1 MGVTGWGHGG
11 RESPGPAA
19 PLSLLTVIFIGL
31 WVFFPI
37 CRWPWQGG
45 QGPARG
51 CAAPEPSGA
60 AWLRREPLCSAGAL
74 GGSSAGGGAG
84 RAAGRPATSLQE
96 GRGVERFIYTNLL
109 ERTARVSCRDRT
121 QGFFDQTWVCHGG
134 RGLAVSPDRLLFHA
148 AAGGCWAAASHAS
161 VSIKYRARTGCRV
174 LCWGRVAPALL
185 RGLRGCLRVR
195 SHPAQAVPGPA
206 GCSWLLAAPGEPLS
220 QAAAVLASYGRLRL
234 LSSPAQLCLP
244 LPLQSSAATSQ
255 SPLQNGSW
263 RELT

>member
-1 MGVTGWGHGG
+1 MEGGG

-134 RGLAVSPDRLLFHA
+134 RGLAVSPDRLLFYA

-195 SHPAQAVPGPA
+195 SHPAQAAQPSLAPLGA
-206 GCSWLLAAPGEPLS
+206 RGCWQHRESHFP
-220 QAAAVLASYGRLRL
+220 RLRL
-234 LSSPAQLCLP
+234 CWQATGGSDSSHHQP
-244 LPLQSSAATSQ
+244 SSAFLFLFKAVWPHPSHHSRTVPGVS
-255 SPLQNGSW
+255 
-263 RELT
+263 